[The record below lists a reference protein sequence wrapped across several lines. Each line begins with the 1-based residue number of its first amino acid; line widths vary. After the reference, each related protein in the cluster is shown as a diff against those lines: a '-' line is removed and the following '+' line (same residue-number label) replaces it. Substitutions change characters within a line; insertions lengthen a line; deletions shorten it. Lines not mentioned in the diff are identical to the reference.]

1 MKYNLNDLHWQ
12 QFELLSFNILQR
24 LVAYG
29 IQFIEGGSDKGRDII
44 YEGKSHVF
52 QPFWDAKWIFQIKHK
67 GVKGKDQSKAAQAL
81 LSDLKI
87 ELEQVYIKNKLNF
100 YNYILVTNLYASGDL
115 NDKAEKVFQDFCN
128 NNEVP

>member
-52 QPFWDAKWIFQIKHK
+52 QPFWDAKWIFQIKPTIIFFHC
-67 GVKGKDQSKAAQAL
+67 GRDIGHLVFF
-81 LSDLKI
+81 KI
-87 ELEQVYIKNKLNF
+87 ERTIQK
-100 YNYILVTNLYASGDL
+100 
-115 NDKAEKVFQDFCN
+115 DFFISMRRVIQCQIAFWFRLLIFLTSRKTD
-128 NNEVP
+128 